1 MPVATRARLLVVSDL
16 YDELGVEPSAPVAE
30 IRRAYRRRAQELH
43 PDHQRDPTYE
53 ELTAALQAT
62 ARLNHAWEVLS
73 DPGRRAD
80 YDASL
85 GDPAPAR
92 DAAHHD
98 GLPNLPPRRI
108 SMLPWLILAAVMLAI
123 FVFTAYAGPHSGPRN
138 PSTPTGSAVARTP
151 LTP

>member
-1 MPVATRARLLVVSDL
+1 MSDL
-16 YDELGVEPSAPVAE
+16 YDELGVEPSAPVGE

-43 PDHQRDPTYE
+43 PDHQRDPTSE

-80 YDASL
+80 YDASR
-85 GDPAPAR
+85 GDRPAPAR
-92 DAAHHD
+92 DPADHD
-98 GLPNLPPRRI
+98 GSPNLMPRRI

-123 FVFTAYAGPHSGPRN
+123 FVFTAYAGPHSGSPN